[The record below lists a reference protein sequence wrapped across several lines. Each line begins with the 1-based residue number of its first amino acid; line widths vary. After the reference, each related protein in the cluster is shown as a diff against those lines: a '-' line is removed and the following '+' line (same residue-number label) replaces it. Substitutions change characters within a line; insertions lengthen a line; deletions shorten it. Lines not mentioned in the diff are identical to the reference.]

1 MALMKLVLEKYFSG
15 PATVPQYSALFEK
28 FIHLNTNRAQRRETP
43 LSYQEI
49 LGIWNTFISPN
60 AMS

>member
-15 PATVPQYSALFEK
+15 PATVTQYSALFEK
-28 FIHLNTNRAQRRETP
+28 FIHLSANRAQRKKTP

-49 LGIWNTFISPN
+49 LCI
-60 AMS
+60 